1 MRCHTIFVPK
11 YSELLY
17 MVCSPKK
24 EKELK
29 QCEVKRTSLT
39 RISSTLLLESRGS
52 FDLSACIN
60 ILKSQQFSEAAEFGF
75 CERFGE
81 YIHRV
86 FVSWYVFKCDFPV
99 FDRFS
104 DEVILDVNV
113 LGTCVEFVVF

>member
-1 MRCHTIFVPK
+1 MIFVPK
-11 YSELLY
+11 YSELPY

-29 QCEVKRTSLT
+29 QCEVKRMSLT
-39 RISSTLLLESRGS
+39 RISSTLPLESHES

-75 CERFGE
+75 REQFGE
-81 YIHRV
+81 YIRRV

-99 FDRFS
+99 FNRFS
-104 DEVILDVNV
+104 DEVISDVNV
-113 LGTCVEFVVF
+113 LVTCMEFVVF